1 MISDKHFSQIYPFVS
16 EAVGVG
22 GIFFIIS
29 VINVFGAIFS
39 RFAIPQTRNKTIS
52 ELDQLFVRGKNEKYG
67 AFDNPI
73 QQIDE
78 TVFD

>member
-1 MISDKHFSQIYPFVS
+1 MISDKHFSQIYPFIS
-16 EAVGVG
+16 EAVGAG

-29 VINVFGAIFS
+29 ALDVVGALFS

-52 ELDQLFVRGKNEKYG
+52 ELDQLFVRDEKENY

-73 QQIDE
+73 QKIDE
-78 TVFD
+78 TLFN

>member
-1 MISDKHFSQIYPFVS
+1 MISDKHLCQIYPFIS
-16 EAVGVG
+16 EAVGAG

-29 VINVFGAIFS
+29 ALDVFGALFY